1 MTPPEPLRRFPRSRL
16 RRRGAAGIGRLRGR
30 PCLGPAVRVHHEPL
44 TIPFMQQ
51 PSSITA
57 DIPLSPFAGEAPDMF
72 FGLPM
77 AMARAMAL
85 RGERIGHDMAQVRMG
100 FQADQAN
107 SRGEVHGGS
116 IATLLDCTLAAA
128 ARGVGRSQRC
138 QTSISG
144 TMRRSMPGIS
154 LSAMAPN
161 TAWVTGK

>member
-1 MTPPEPLRRFPRSRL
+1 
-16 RRRGAAGIGRLRGR
+16 
-30 PCLGPAVRVHHEPL
+30 
-44 TIPFMQQ
+44 MQQ

-100 FQADQAN
+100 FQADQAT

-128 ARGVGRSQRC
+128 ARAHDPAAHGVATIALTLHYVAAGTGDLIATARCERRGRS
-138 QTSISG
+138 ISFVRGEVRAEDG
-144 TMRRSMPGIS
+144 T
-154 LSAMAPN
+154 LVAMATGSFKLIARS
-161 TAWVTGK
+161 TASASA